1 MNDFPRAPQRAAYPR
16 SIIRAARVSS
26 RSGEGVVSSSA
37 NCERMAAEVRD
48 NG

>member
-1 MNDFPRAPQRAAYPR
+1 MNDFPRALQRAAYLL

-26 RSGEGVVSSSA
+26 HSGEGFVSSSA
-37 NCERMAAEVRD
+37 NCERMAAEVRI

>member
-1 MNDFPRAPQRAAYPR
+1 MNDFPRALQRAYPL

-26 RSGEGVVSSSA
+26 HSGEGFVNSSA
-37 NCERMAAEVRD
+37 NCEPMAAEVRI

>member
-1 MNDFPRAPQRAAYPR
+1 MNDFPRALQRAAYPH

-26 RSGEGVVSSSA
+26 HSGEGVVSSSA
-37 NCERMAAEVRD
+37 NCERMRAEVRD